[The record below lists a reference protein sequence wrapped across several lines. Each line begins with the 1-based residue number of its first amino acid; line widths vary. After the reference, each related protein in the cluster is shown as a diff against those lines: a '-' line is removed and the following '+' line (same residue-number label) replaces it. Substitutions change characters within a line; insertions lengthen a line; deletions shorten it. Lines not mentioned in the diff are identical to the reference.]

1 MRGAHASILLD
12 SMSAFVGLLEPAG
25 RLIEANRASLDA
37 AGVERRAVIGQPFWT
52 TAWWRGLAGAQARL
66 RASVAEASRGTFVR
80 YDVEHWGH
88 RGAEF
93 VVVDFSLSP
102 VRDPRGRVVRLV
114 AEGRD
119 ITARK
124 RVETEAIR
132 RVSELELANRRL
144 EAERERRED
153 FLRAAS
159 HDLRSPMQALL
170 LEAGRLQHRLRDPSQ
185 ESERRSADRIAGAA
199 GKMTAMLNDL
209 AESGRLEHGPIELSR
224 APVPLDAFA
233 SRLLSASLG
242 AAEASRIR
250 LELPPDLPAADAD
263 PARLERIFLNLVG
276 NALKYSAGEIRVRAA
291 MRGAELCVS
300 VSDAGPGIAPEDL
313 PHVFERYY
321 RGRQDAERDG
331 LGLGLF
337 IVRMLVEAHG
347 GRVWAESG
355 PEGSTFSF
363 TIPAAR

>member
-1 MRGAHASILLD
+1 
-12 SMSAFVGLLEPAG
+12 MSAFVGLLEPAG

-37 AGVERRAVIGQPFWT
+37 AGVERRDVIGRPFWT
-52 TAWWRGLAGAQARL
+52 TAWWRGLADAQARL

-80 YDVEHWGH
+80 YDVEHWGR

-102 VRDPRGRVVRLV
+102 VRDPRGCVVRLV

-124 RVETEAIR
+124 RVETEALR

-170 LEAGRLQHRLRDPSQ
+170 LEAGRLQHRL
-185 ESERRSADRIAGAA
+185 
-199 GKMTAMLNDL
+199 
-209 AESGRLEHGPIELSR
+209 IELSR

-233 SRLLSASLG
+233 SRLLSTSLG

-313 PHVFERYY
+313 HHVFERYY
-321 RGRQDAERDG
+321 RGRQDAER
-331 LGLGLF
+331 
-337 IVRMLVEAHG
+337 
-347 GRVWAESG
+347 
-355 PEGSTFSF
+355 
-363 TIPAAR
+363 